1 MYVVVIALTP
11 ALIRAHR
18 RWRRLELVALAASA
32 VMVDVVRFGILDGAA
47 TVGYANLIFVWATV
61 YHLGVVYGSGG
72 LARWSGGRALKAA
85 AAGFAVTAIAVLAG
99 PYPLSMI
106 GMPGAP
112 VSNMNPPTAVLLPL
126 AAGQL
131 GLALALRRMIERWA
145 ARAQVASGI
154 EWISRRL
161 MTVYLWHMPAL
172 VVVSGVAIVGFG
184 WSTPEPFGDEWR
196 DAIPVWVAALAA
208 VLAVMVRGLGRFEHP
223 RATAQAGDR
232 VVASRPRVR
241 AAVVLIGLGLLSL
254 TVDGFTPAASSLD
267 PTGPLAATA
276 AVCLGL
282 ALLHDVRVT
291 GSPAAPRRE
300 RLNS

>member
-1 MYVVVIALTP
+1 M
-11 ALIRAHR
+11 
-18 RWRRLELVALAASA
+18 
-32 VMVDVVRFGILDGAA
+32 
-47 TVGYANLIFVWATV
+47 GYANLVFVWATV

-85 AAGFAVTAIAVLAG
+85 AAGFGVTAIAVLVG

-112 VSNMNPPTAVLLPL
+112 VSNMNPPTAVLLSL
-126 AAGQL
+126 AVGQL
-131 GLALALRRMIERWA
+131 GLAQALRPMIERWA
-145 ARAQVASGI
+145 ARTQVARGI
-154 EWISRRL
+154 EWISQRL

-172 VVVSGVAIVGFG
+172 VVASAVAIVGFG

-196 DAIPVWVAALAA
+196 DAMPVWIAALAA
-208 VLAVMVRGLGRFEHP
+208 VLAVTVRGLGRFEHP
-223 RATAQAGDR
+223 PATAARADGR
-232 VVASRPRVR
+232 VTASRPRVR

-254 TVDGFTPAASSLD
+254 TLNGFTPTASPLD

-276 AVCLGL
+276 AVGLGL